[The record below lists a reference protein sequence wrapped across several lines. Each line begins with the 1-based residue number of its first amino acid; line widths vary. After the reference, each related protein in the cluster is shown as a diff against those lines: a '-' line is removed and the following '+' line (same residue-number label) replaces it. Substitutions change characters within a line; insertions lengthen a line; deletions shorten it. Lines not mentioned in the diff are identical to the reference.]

1 MIIFDKNYVNINKND
16 DVVYDGE
23 KRKVL
28 DIDDKLILSNGAE
41 IEITDLMVVNDIEV
55 IRYYLKED
63 GGLF

>member
-55 IRYYLKED
+55 VRDYLKEE

>member
-41 IEITDLMVVNDIEV
+41 IEITDLMVINDIEV
-55 IRYYLKED
+55 VRDYSKEE

>member
-16 DVVYDGE
+16 DVIYED
-23 KRKVL
+23 KKHKVL

-41 IEITDLMVVNDIEV
+41 IEITDLMVINDIEV
-55 IRYYLKED
+55 VRDYSKEE

>member
-16 DVVYDGE
+16 DVIYED
-23 KRKVL
+23 KKHKVL

-41 IEITDLMVVNDIEV
+41 IEITDLMVINDIEV
-55 IRYYLKED
+55 VRDCSKEE

>member
-16 DVVYDGE
+16 DVIYED
-23 KRKVL
+23 KKHKVL

-41 IEITDLMVVNDIEV
+41 IEITDLMVINDIEV
-55 IRYYLKED
+55 VRDYSKED

>member
-41 IEITDLMVVNDIEV
+41 IEITDLMVINDIEV
-55 IRYYLKED
+55 VRDYLKED

>member
-1 MIIFDKNYVNINKND
+1 MIYEGKKY
-16 DVVYDGE
+16 
-23 KRKVL
+23 KVL

-55 IRYYLKED
+55 VRDYLKED

>member
-16 DVVYDGE
+16 DVTYEG
-23 KRKVL
+23 KKYKVL

-41 IEITDLMVVNDIEV
+41 IEITDLIVINDIEV
-55 IRYYLKED
+55 VRDYLKED

>member
-16 DVVYDGE
+16 DVIYED
-23 KRKVL
+23 KKHKVL

-41 IEITDLMVVNDIEV
+41 IEITDLMVINYIEV
-55 IRYYLKED
+55 VRDYLKED

>member
-16 DVVYDGE
+16 DVVYDGK

-55 IRYYLKED
+55 VRDYLKED

>member
-16 DVVYDGE
+16 NVIYEG
-23 KRKVL
+23 KKYKVL

-41 IEITDLMVVNDIEV
+41 IEITDLMVINDIEV
-55 IRYYLKED
+55 VRDYSKEE

>member
-55 IRYYLKED
+55 VRDYLKED

>member
-1 MIIFDKNYVNINKND
+1 MIIFDKNYANINKND

-41 IEITDLMVVNDIEV
+41 IEITDLMVINDIEV
-55 IRYYLKED
+55 VRDYSKEE

>member
-41 IEITDLMVVNDIEV
+41 IEITDLMVINDIEV
-55 IRYYLKED
+55 VRDYSKED

>member
-16 DVVYDGE
+16 NVIYEDK

-55 IRYYLKED
+55 VRDYLKEE